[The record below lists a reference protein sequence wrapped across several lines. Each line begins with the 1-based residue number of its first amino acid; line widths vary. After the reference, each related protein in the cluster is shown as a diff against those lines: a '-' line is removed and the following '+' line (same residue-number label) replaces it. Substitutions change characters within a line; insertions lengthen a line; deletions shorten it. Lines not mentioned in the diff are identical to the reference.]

1 MFLGFLGNRMSP
13 PPVLEIKEI
22 FCYDNY
28 GYRVQAGSD
37 DMIKVIAS
45 DMDGTLLNSEHTI
58 SKRTY
63 DIIQKV
69 QRAGIRFMIAT
80 GRDFPSASDT
90 LKRFPLCCDWVTGSG
105 AEIRNEAGELLQTIP
120 MDPSC
125 FGEIVSCVRQFPASI
140 RFCTTGRDLVLTE
153 SEDLEGQILE
163 ESRLFF
169 GGSRDEEI
177 RATEQFQQ
185 LMRRMN
191 RVKSLEEL
199 LEKKIPIY
207 KVFITAKTGEVI
219 QDIWK
224 EVERI
229 PGLAVASSFF
239 NNLELTDEEAQK
251 GPAILRY
258 IESLGYKKED
268 VMVLG
273 DSLNDLSMFRA
284 GFGAAVA
291 MANAHEQIRE
301 ASGFLTKSND
311 EDGAAYA
318 MELVLEGKLDLLKK
332 EGIK

>member
-1 MFLGFLGNRMSP
+1 MSP

-163 ESRLFF
+163 ESRLFSAAA
-169 GGSRDEEI
+169 G
-177 RATEQFQQ
+177 
-185 LMRRMN
+185 MRR
-191 RVKSLEEL
+191 SG
-199 LEKKIPIY
+199 P
-207 KVFITAKTGEVI
+207 
-219 QDIWK
+219 
-224 EVERI
+224 
-229 PGLAVASSFF
+229 PSSF
-239 NNLELTDEEAQK
+239 N
-251 GPAILRY
+251 
-258 IESLGYKKED
+258 S
-268 VMVLG
+268 
-273 DSLNDLSMFRA
+273 
-284 GFGAAVA
+284 
-291 MANAHEQIRE
+291 
-301 ASGFLTKSND
+301 
-311 EDGAAYA
+311 
-318 MELVLEGKLDLLKK
+318 
-332 EGIK
+332 